1 MSEWNGQL
9 SGVRGLHWRSLDTAP
24 AINCIQTAV
33 CLTNPLGTLPAL
45 APFMTAVNTPSN
57 NYLSTVQGYATISRD
72 EEQALIRRWRM
83 DRDDRARDVL
93 VRASLR
99 YVVSI
104 ARKYQR
110 YSVPLGELIAEGN
123 FGVVRALNKFDAER
137 GTLFMTYA
145 SYWIR
150 ASILQ
155 HVLRSWS
162 IVGSGLPRSRLFFKL
177 RRERAKL
184 SNLIADG
191 REANRLLAERL
202 EISEQQLSALLQRV
216 DQRDCSLDAEVY
228 RDGAPLLNTLPSSE
242 PDQEQLALAREF
254 GDNAQLAVRDALG
267 ILDERERFIVE
278 NRMLADR
285 EAELSL
291 ADIGRTL
298 GVSRERARQLE
309 ERAKR
314 KLKREISTRPGSAEW
329 LDVHRAA

>member
-1 MSEWNGQL
+1 MTPANHSAN
-9 SGVRGLHWRSLDTAP
+9 SCPSTA
-24 AINCIQTAV
+24 
-33 CLTNPLGTLPAL
+33 
-45 APFMTAVNTPSN
+45 
-57 NYLSTVQGYATISRD
+57 QGYAAVSRE
-72 EEQALIRRWRM
+72 EEQLLIRRWRA
-83 DRDDRARDVL
+83 DGDERARDAV
-93 VRASLR
+93 VRSSLR
-99 YVVSI
+99 HVVSI

-110 YSVPLGELIAEGN
+110 YGVPLAELIAEGN

-155 HVLRSWS
+155 YVLRSWS

-184 SNLIADG
+184 GNLIGDSK
-191 REANRLLAERL
+191 ETNRLLAQRL
-202 EISEQQLSALLQRV
+202 NLSEDRLLLLLQRV
-216 DQRDCSLDAEVY
+216 DQRDCSLDAEAY
-228 RDGAPLLNTLPSSE
+228 QGDRALLVNTLRSSE
-242 PDQEQLALAREF
+242 LDQEQLALAREY
-254 GDNAQLAVRDALG
+254 GHNAQLAVRDALNA
-267 ILDERERFIVE
+267 LDERERYIVE
-278 NRMLADR
+278 NRLLADR

-314 KLKREISTRPGSAEW
+314 KLKQQIAMRPGSAEW
-329 LDVHRAA
+329 LDTHCAA